1 MFVDFSSLNLLCVL
15 LVLSIF
21 HATGNEL
28 PKESKIVIIGAGAAG
43 MSALVSLLEKGYTN
57 VRLYEAQD
65 YIGGRIR
72 TLPFSDN
79 VFDAGAQWI
88 HGKIG

>member
-1 MFVDFSSLNLLCVL
+1 MSAFFA
-15 LVLSIF
+15 LSIF

-43 MSALVSLLEKGYTN
+43 MSALVKLLEMGYTN
-57 VRLYEAQD
+57 VQLYEAQD